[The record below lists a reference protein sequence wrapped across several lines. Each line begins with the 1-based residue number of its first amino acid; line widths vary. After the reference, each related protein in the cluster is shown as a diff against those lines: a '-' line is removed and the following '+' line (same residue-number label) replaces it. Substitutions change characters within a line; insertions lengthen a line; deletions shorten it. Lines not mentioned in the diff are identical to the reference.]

1 MENKKRT
8 LGFTIGFI
16 SAVIALVTG
25 IVLWIYG
32 SAVGD
37 HYAVAPIILIL
48 GACIAL
54 VGLVM
59 KLPFLSILPG
69 AAYMTANTITE
80 IVKVP
85 AKAEAE
91 DGDMVLSLDKHDAAK
106 CRDHL
111 KGLMLH
117 LKNTEEQYPEYLTV
131 KTTEV

>member
-69 AAYMTANTITE
+69 AAYMTAIGLYITSQMGN
-80 IVKVP
+80 IS
-85 AKAEAE
+85 
-91 DGDMVLSLDKHDAAK
+91 GRLSDTGFGATGTELGMLIAF
-106 CRDHL
+106 CV
-111 KGLMLH
+111 LMLVATI
-117 LKNTEEQYPEYLTV
+117 LALVTSFMKQSKETA
-131 KTTEV
+131 

>member
-1 MENKKRT
+1 MENKKKT

-69 AAYMTANTITE
+69 AAYMTAMGLYITSQMGN
-80 IVKVP
+80 IS
-85 AKAEAE
+85 
-91 DGDMVLSLDKHDAAK
+91 GRLSDTGFGATGTELGMLIAF
-106 CRDHL
+106 CV
-111 KGLMLH
+111 LMLVATI
-117 LKNTEEQYPEYLTV
+117 LALVTSFMKQSKETA
-131 KTTEV
+131 

>member
-8 LGFTIGFI
+8 PGFTIGFI

-59 KLPFLSILPG
+59 KLPFLSILPV
-69 AAYMTANTITE
+69 AAYMTAMGLYITSQMGN
-80 IVKVP
+80 IS
-85 AKAEAE
+85 
-91 DGDMVLSLDKHDAAK
+91 GRLSDTGFGATGTELGMLIAF
-106 CRDHL
+106 CV
-111 KGLMLH
+111 LMLVATI
-117 LKNTEEQYPEYLTV
+117 LALVTSFMQQSKETA
-131 KTTEV
+131 

>member
-32 SAVGD
+32 AAVGD

-69 AAYMTANTITE
+69 AAYMTAMGLYITSQMGN
-80 IVKVP
+80 IS
-85 AKAEAE
+85 
-91 DGDMVLSLDKHDAAK
+91 GRLSDTGFGATGTGLGMLIAF
-106 CRDHL
+106 CV
-111 KGLMLH
+111 LMLVAAI
-117 LKNTEEQYPEYLTV
+117 LALVTSFMKQSKETA
-131 KTTEV
+131 

>member
-69 AAYMTANTITE
+69 AAYMTAMGLYITSQMGN
-80 IVKVP
+80 IS
-85 AKAEAE
+85 
-91 DGDMVLSLDKHDAAK
+91 GRLSDTGFGATGTELGMLIAF
-106 CRDHL
+106 CV
-111 KGLMLH
+111 LMLVAAI
-117 LKNTEEQYPEYLTV
+117 LALVTSFMKQSKETA
-131 KTTEV
+131 

>member
-69 AAYMTANTITE
+69 AAYMTALGLYITSQMGN
-80 IVKVP
+80 IS
-85 AKAEAE
+85 
-91 DGDMVLSLDKHDAAK
+91 GRLSDTGFGATGTELGMLIAF
-106 CRDHL
+106 CV
-111 KGLMLH
+111 LMLVATI
-117 LKNTEEQYPEYLTV
+117 LALVTSFMKQSKETA
-131 KTTEV
+131 

>member
-69 AAYMTANTITE
+69 AAYMTAMGLYITSQMGNISGRLSDTGFGATGTELGMLIAFCVMMLVATILALVTSFMQQSKE
-80 IVKVP
+80 T
-85 AKAEAE
+85 A
-91 DGDMVLSLDKHDAAK
+91 
-106 CRDHL
+106 
-111 KGLMLH
+111 
-117 LKNTEEQYPEYLTV
+117 
-131 KTTEV
+131 

>member
-69 AAYMTANTITE
+69 AAYMTAIGLYITSQMGN
-80 IVKVP
+80 IS
-85 AKAEAE
+85 
-91 DGDMVLSLDKHDAAK
+91 GRLSDTGFGATGTELGMLIAF
-106 CRDHL
+106 CV
-111 KGLMLH
+111 LMLVAT
-117 LKNTEEQYPEYLTV
+117 LLALVTSFMKQSKETA
-131 KTTEV
+131 

>member
-8 LGFTIGFI
+8 PGFTIGFI

-37 HYAVAPIILIL
+37 YYAVAPIILIL

-69 AAYMTANTITE
+69 AAYMTAMGLYITSQMGN
-80 IVKVP
+80 IS
-85 AKAEAE
+85 
-91 DGDMVLSLDKHDAAK
+91 GRLSDTGFGATGTELGMLIAF
-106 CRDHL
+106 CV
-111 KGLMLH
+111 LMLVATI
-117 LKNTEEQYPEYLTV
+117 LALVTSFMKQSKETA
-131 KTTEV
+131 

>member
-69 AAYMTANTITE
+69 AAYMTAIGLYITSQMGN
-80 IVKVP
+80 IS
-85 AKAEAE
+85 
-91 DGDMVLSLDKHDAAK
+91 GRLSDTGFGATGTELGMLIAF
-106 CRDHL
+106 CV
-111 KGLMLH
+111 LMLVATI
-117 LKNTEEQYPEYLTV
+117 LALVTSFMQQSKETA
-131 KTTEV
+131 

>member
-32 SAVGD
+32 AAVGD
-37 HYAVAPIILIL
+37 HYAVVPIILIL

-69 AAYMTANTITE
+69 AAYMTAMGLYITSQMGN
-80 IVKVP
+80 IS
-85 AKAEAE
+85 
-91 DGDMVLSLDKHDAAK
+91 GRLSDTGFGATGTELGMLIAF
-106 CRDHL
+106 CV
-111 KGLMLH
+111 LMLVATI
-117 LKNTEEQYPEYLTV
+117 LALVTSFMKQSKETA
-131 KTTEV
+131 

>member
-69 AAYMTANTITE
+69 AAYMTAMGLYITSQMGN
-80 IVKVP
+80 IS
-85 AKAEAE
+85 
-91 DGDMVLSLDKHDAAK
+91 GRLSDTGFGATGTELGMLIAF
-106 CRDHL
+106 CV
-111 KGLMLH
+111 LMLVAAI
-117 LKNTEEQYPEYLTV
+117 LVLVTSFMKQSKETA
-131 KTTEV
+131 

>member
-8 LGFTIGFI
+8 PGFTIGFI

-69 AAYMTANTITE
+69 AAYMTAMGLYITSQMGN
-80 IVKVP
+80 IS
-85 AKAEAE
+85 
-91 DGDMVLSLDKHDAAK
+91 GRLSDTGFGATGTELGMLIAF
-106 CRDHL
+106 CV
-111 KGLMLH
+111 LMLVATI
-117 LKNTEEQYPEYLTV
+117 LALVTSFMQQSKETA
-131 KTTEV
+131 

>member
-69 AAYMTANTITE
+69 AAYMTAMGLYITSQMGN
-80 IVKVP
+80 IS
-85 AKAEAE
+85 
-91 DGDMVLSLDKHDAAK
+91 GRLSDTGFGATGTELGMLIAF
-106 CRDHL
+106 CV
-111 KGLMLH
+111 LMLVATI
-117 LKNTEEQYPEYLTV
+117 LALVTSFMKQSKETA
-131 KTTEV
+131 

>member
-8 LGFTIGFI
+8 PGFTIGFI

-54 VGLVM
+54 LGLVM
-59 KLPFLSILPG
+59 NLPFLSILPG
-69 AAYMTANTITE
+69 AAYMTAMGLYITSQMGN
-80 IVKVP
+80 IS
-85 AKAEAE
+85 
-91 DGDMVLSLDKHDAAK
+91 GRLSDTGFGATGTELGMLIAF
-106 CRDHL
+106 CV
-111 KGLMLH
+111 LMLVATI
-117 LKNTEEQYPEYLTV
+117 LALVTSFMQQSKETA
-131 KTTEV
+131 

>member
-59 KLPFLSILPG
+59 KLHFLSILPG
-69 AAYMTANTITE
+69 AAYMTAMGLYITSQMGN
-80 IVKVP
+80 IS
-85 AKAEAE
+85 
-91 DGDMVLSLDKHDAAK
+91 GRLSDTGFGATGTELGMLIAF
-106 CRDHL
+106 CV
-111 KGLMLH
+111 LMLVATI
-117 LKNTEEQYPEYLTV
+117 LALVTSFMQQSKETA
-131 KTTEV
+131 

>member
-1 MENKKRT
+1 MIRAEFFVSE
-8 LGFTIGFI
+8 GE
-16 SAVIALVTG
+16 
-25 IVLWIYG
+25 
-32 SAVGD
+32 
-37 HYAVAPIILIL
+37 
-48 GACIAL
+48 L
-54 VGLVM
+54 VGFHISGHAGYDDAG
-59 KLPFLSILPG
+59 KDILCAFVSS
-69 AAYMTANTITE
+69 AAYMTVNTITE

>member
-54 VGLVM
+54 VGLVR

-69 AAYMTANTITE
+69 AAYMTAMGLYITSQMGN
-80 IVKVP
+80 IS
-85 AKAEAE
+85 
-91 DGDMVLSLDKHDAAK
+91 GRLSDTGFGATGTELGMLIAF
-106 CRDHL
+106 CV
-111 KGLMLH
+111 LMLVATI
-117 LKNTEEQYPEYLTV
+117 LALVTSFMKQSKETA
-131 KTTEV
+131 

>member
-69 AAYMTANTITE
+69 AAYMTAMGLYISSQMGNISGRLSDTGFGATGTE
-80 IVKVP
+80 LGMLIAFCV
-85 AKAEAE
+85 
-91 DGDMVLSLDKHDAAK
+91 
-106 CRDHL
+106 
-111 KGLMLH
+111 LMLVATI
-117 LKNTEEQYPEYLTV
+117 LALVTSFMKQSKETA
-131 KTTEV
+131 

>member
-54 VGLVM
+54 VGLVK

-69 AAYMTANTITE
+69 TAYITAMSLYISSQMGNISGRLSDTGFGATGTE
-80 IVKVP
+80 LGMLIAFCV
-85 AKAEAE
+85 
-91 DGDMVLSLDKHDAAK
+91 
-106 CRDHL
+106 
-111 KGLMLH
+111 LMLVATI
-117 LKNTEEQYPEYLTV
+117 LALVTSFMQQSKETA
-131 KTTEV
+131 

>member
-69 AAYMTANTITE
+69 AAYMTAMGLYIPSQMCNISGRLSDTGFGATGTE
-80 IVKVP
+80 LGMLIAFCV
-85 AKAEAE
+85 
-91 DGDMVLSLDKHDAAK
+91 
-106 CRDHL
+106 
-111 KGLMLH
+111 LMLVATI
-117 LKNTEEQYPEYLTV
+117 LALVTSFMQQSKETA
-131 KTTEV
+131 

>member
-69 AAYMTANTITE
+69 AAYMTAMGLYITSQMGN
-80 IVKVP
+80 IS
-85 AKAEAE
+85 
-91 DGDMVLSLDKHDAAK
+91 GRLSDTGFGATGTELGMLIAF
-106 CRDHL
+106 CV
-111 KGLMLH
+111 LMLVATI
-117 LKNTEEQYPEYLTV
+117 LALVTSFMQQSKETA
-131 KTTEV
+131 

>member
-8 LGFTIGFI
+8 QGFTIGFI

-69 AAYMTANTITE
+69 AAYMTAMGLYITSQMGN
-80 IVKVP
+80 IS
-85 AKAEAE
+85 
-91 DGDMVLSLDKHDAAK
+91 GRLSDTGFGATGTELGMLIAF
-106 CRDHL
+106 CV
-111 KGLMLH
+111 LMLVATI
-117 LKNTEEQYPEYLTV
+117 LALVTSFMKQSKETA
-131 KTTEV
+131 

>member
-1 MENKKRT
+1 M
-8 LGFTIGFI
+8 
-16 SAVIALVTG
+16 TG

-69 AAYMTANTITE
+69 AAYMTAMGLYITSQMGN
-80 IVKVP
+80 IS
-85 AKAEAE
+85 
-91 DGDMVLSLDKHDAAK
+91 GRLSDTGFGATGTELGMLIAF
-106 CRDHL
+106 CV
-111 KGLMLH
+111 LMLVATI
-117 LKNTEEQYPEYLTV
+117 LALVTSFMQQSKETA
-131 KTTEV
+131 

>member
-8 LGFTIGFI
+8 PGFTIGFI

-69 AAYMTANTITE
+69 AAYMTAMGLYITSQMGN
-80 IVKVP
+80 IS
-85 AKAEAE
+85 
-91 DGDMVLSLDKHDAAK
+91 GRLSDTGFGATGTELGMLIAF
-106 CRDHL
+106 CV
-111 KGLMLH
+111 LMLVATI
-117 LKNTEEQYPEYLTV
+117 LALVTSFMKQSKETA
-131 KTTEV
+131 

>member
-8 LGFTIGFI
+8 QGFTIGFI

-32 SAVGD
+32 AAVGD

-48 GACIAL
+48 GSCIAL

-69 AAYMTANTITE
+69 AAYMTAMGLYITSQMGN
-80 IVKVP
+80 IS
-85 AKAEAE
+85 
-91 DGDMVLSLDKHDAAK
+91 GRLSDTGFGATGTELGMLIAF
-106 CRDHL
+106 CV
-111 KGLMLH
+111 LMLVATI
-117 LKNTEEQYPEYLTV
+117 LALVTSFMQQSKETA
-131 KTTEV
+131 

>member
-69 AAYMTANTITE
+69 AAYMTAMGLYITSQMGN
-80 IVKVP
+80 IS
-85 AKAEAE
+85 
-91 DGDMVLSLDKHDAAK
+91 GRLSDTGFGATGTELGMLIAF
-106 CRDHL
+106 CV
-111 KGLMLH
+111 LMLVAT
-117 LKNTEEQYPEYLTV
+117 LLALVTSFMKQSKETA
-131 KTTEV
+131 